1 MHKHRRHDFS
11 TEKRTGVD
19 AKGSGSSLIPYT
31 CTLQRCSVPLRVQLG
46 IHVFEKCADHR
57 QCDSDTCMIS
67 SPHMHV
73 DFAAVSPGAYFDKS
87 HKRFAPLYPSPTWW
101 MTLRPLTCRIA
112 DKDSDCG
119 DVERDG
125 GKSVDEQPSP
135 SNDQALSSN
144 PTPTSSPYHD
154 TVCCIPLGP
163 FVAAIEF
170 SESELLLSAASL
182 TLEAKQH
189 VTPPDLALQRCTMC
203 LPACSTVFDVKLAAP
218 SARLHSLSS
227 PLACLQTK
235 LRPYSSLFPTLRGP
249 CH

>member
-1 MHKHRRHDFS
+1 MVLNSASVDSVILIAVSPLRDFLWTSTTCGLSAGPFYRFVVCRGMHKHRRHDFS

-144 PTPTSSPYHD
+144 PTPTSPPRNRPQLS
-154 TVCCIPLGP
+154 GM
-163 FVAAIEF
+163 VAASTRPFCRCNKIG
-170 SESELLLSAASL
+170 ELSFC
-182 TLEAKQH
+182 
-189 VTPPDLALQRCTMC
+189 QR
-203 LPACSTVFDVKLAAP
+203 
-218 SARLHSLSS
+218 RH
-227 PLACLQTK
+227 
-235 LRPYSSLFPTLRGP
+235 
-249 CH
+249 